1 MKRSEY
7 LNNDLQ
13 GLVVWG
19 ELLGNPGGV
28 QEPLAVR
35 LMQNP
40 YMLSVSN
47 QTYTSREI
55 WLYYKWLERNVCL
68 LSCKEQTEKAK
79 L

>member
-1 MKRSEY
+1 MMKRSEY

-40 YMLSVSN
+40 NMLSVSN
-47 QTYTSREI
+47 QTDTSREI
-55 WLYYKWLERNVCL
+55 
-68 LSCKEQTEKAK
+68 
-79 L
+79 